1 MKRPTINDIAQRAGV
16 SKGAASFALNGR
28 PGVSAATRARVL
40 AVAEEMN
47 WRPHSAARALGVS
60 RADLVGLVLAR
71 PARTLGVEPFFSQIV
86 SGLQAELSARSIGLQ
101 LLIVED
107 TRAEIE
113 VYRHWS
119 SEHRVD
125 GIVVVDLKVH
135 DPRIAEIERLGLPC
149 VILGGPGRH
158 GSLSSV
164 WADDR
169 EAMLSIL
176 EYLAS
181 LGHRRV
187 AHVAGVPS
195 LRHTQ
200 RRMRA
205 LRDVSGRLGFVNAS
219 SYPTDF
225 SDAEGAAVTR
235 RLLACDDR
243 PSAIVYDSDLMAV
256 AGLAVAIEM
265 GLDVPGDLSIV
276 AFDDSTL
283 TRLMHP
289 SLTALTR
296 DSFALGGRLAE
307 VLLEVIAEPS
317 PTRNVRMPTP
327 TLEVRQ
333 STAPIPAGVIAA
345 DRQRS
350 AANGAFAPP
359 DSPPSPA
366 ATSDGASASTTRNGA
381 AAATANGTS
390 AATTANGTASAA
402 ATGNGASAMPLAGA
416 GRG

>member
-40 AVAEEMN
+40 AIADEMN

-60 RADLVGLVLAR
+60 RAGLVGLVLAR

-107 TRAEIE
+107 TLAELQ

-119 SEHRVD
+119 SENRVD
-125 GIVVVDLKVH
+125 GIVLADLKVH
-135 DPRIAEIERLGLPC
+135 DPRVAEIERLGMPC

-158 GSLSSV
+158 GTLSSV

-169 EAMLSIL
+169 EAMLSIVQ
-176 EYLAS
+176 YLAG
-181 LGHRRV
+181 LGHHKI
-187 AHVAGVPS
+187 AHVAGVPAM
-195 LRHTQ
+195 RHTQ

-205 LRDVSGRLGFVNAS
+205 LRDVAGRLELINAT

-235 RLLACDDR
+235 RLLSSRER
-243 PSAIVYDSDLMAV
+243 PTAIVYDSDLMAV

-276 AFDDSTL
+276 AFDDSVL

-296 DSFALGGRLAE
+296 DVVALGSRVAE
-307 VLLEVIAEPS
+307 VLLEVIADPT

-327 TLEVRQ
+327 TLVERQ
-333 STAPIPAGVIAA
+333 STAPPRHLLHAQSRGFSDEVVPN
-345 DRQRS
+345 S
-350 AANGAFAPP
+350 NGPVAPGIV
-359 DSPPSPA
+359 A
-366 ATSDGASASTTRNGA
+366 
-381 AAATANGTS
+381 
-390 AATTANGTASAA
+390 
-402 ATGNGASAMPLAGA
+402 
-416 GRG
+416 